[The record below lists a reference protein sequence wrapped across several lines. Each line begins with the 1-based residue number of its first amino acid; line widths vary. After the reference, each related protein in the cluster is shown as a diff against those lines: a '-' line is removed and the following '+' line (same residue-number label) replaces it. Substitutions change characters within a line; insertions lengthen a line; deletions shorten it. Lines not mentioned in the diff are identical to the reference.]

1 MEDKQYL
8 KIGEAL
14 IGEEQ
19 IMEMAE
25 YINHLETENGK
36 IMEELKASKAYL
48 SATIQQRNSATNK
61 LRTVLENK
69 INTIDITNVPVQSA
83 EFEMVGELINPEQW
97 AVPEGKVSKI
107 TKSNK
112 I

>member
-8 KIGEAL
+8 QIGEA
-14 IGEEQ
+14 Q
-19 IMEMAE
+19 IDEKAVLEMAA

-61 LRTVLENK
+61 LRTVLENR
-69 INTIDITNVPVQSA
+69 INTIDITNIPIQSA

-97 AVPEGKVSKI
+97 AVPEGRVI
-107 TKSNK
+107 TTPKSNK